1 MYFCLLIIKQYVP
14 STVLIIYIY
23 EVITYKPFERSLS
36 ADQEQAALCSL
47 PADKLGIP
55 GSDRPTRS
63 TMNDSKYLATCVRLF
78 WIQIRKDDGPGW
90 NAGKK
95 WGKGENLVEWGG
107 ADRTKDVFSVVLL
120 LCFYKNV
127 GSTVPSSML
136 LTHRSQCLRVVRSVL
151 LCLTLSIFNQHSSD
165 CGDEGN

>member
-1 MYFCLLIIKQYVP
+1 MYFYLLIVKQYVP
-14 STVLIIYIY
+14 STVLIVYIY
-23 EVITYKPFERSLS
+23 EVITYRPFERSLS

-47 PADKLGIP
+47 PADKLSIP

-78 WIQIRKDDGPGW
+78 SIQIRKDDGPGW

-107 ADRTKDVFSVVLL
+107 GGQIERKTYFLLFCYCASTRMWAVQSQLACCWRTVVDACLLSDRFFWVSF
-120 LCFYKNV
+120 
-127 GSTVPSSML
+127 
-136 LTHRSQCLRVVRSVL
+136 H
-151 LCLTLSIFNQHSSD
+151 I
-165 CGDEGN
+165 